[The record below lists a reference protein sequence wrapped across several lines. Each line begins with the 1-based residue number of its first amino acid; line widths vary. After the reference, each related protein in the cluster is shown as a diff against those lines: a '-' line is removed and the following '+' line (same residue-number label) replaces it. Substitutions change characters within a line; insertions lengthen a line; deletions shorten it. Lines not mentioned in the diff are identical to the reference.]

1 MTRMASDVRVLGRS
15 DKTTIVIECQS
26 DGKMR
31 EIGEKVLE
39 RLATSDKT
47 TIVIECQSDGKMRV
61 TSGSWDGEKVFLK
74 DQVLEVRHAIADA
87 RLHGSRNQGT
97 GRVGP
102 TDPGAMTRMARAT
115 PRATSSLIT
124 ETALRPGETALR
136 RMQRRCA
143 GMQRRSPR
151 MQRRCT
157 FTDRSR
163 L

>member
-1 MTRMASDVRVLGRS
+1 M
-15 DKTTIVIECQS
+15 KTPPERRQIEAQNLVF
-26 DGKMR
+26 GV

-39 RLATSDKT
+39 RLATSDKI
-47 TIVIECQSDGKMRV
+47 TIVIERQSDGKMRV

-87 RLHGSRNQGT
+87 RLHGSQNQGT

-124 ETALRPGETALR
+124 ETALRPDATALR
-136 RMQRRCA
+136 RDATALR
-143 GMQRRSPR
+143 P
-151 MQRRCT
+151 
-157 FTDRSR
+157 DE
-163 L
+163 